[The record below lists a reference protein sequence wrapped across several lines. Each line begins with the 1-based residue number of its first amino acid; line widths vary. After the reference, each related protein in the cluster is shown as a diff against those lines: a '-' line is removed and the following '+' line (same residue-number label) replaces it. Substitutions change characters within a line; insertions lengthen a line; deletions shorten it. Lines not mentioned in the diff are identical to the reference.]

1 MVYTNTKNRK
11 KLLKAILNETVAASG
26 AHASGGKRVDL
37 KDSLLVELISKIK
50 AKGLSPDEFETQTLL
65 RAQSQQTAPKGE
77 IEPSLAQQICPIYAK
92 YVEDCR
98 RNNSLDF
105 DDLLMYGVKLLD
117 ERNDC
122 VDCQHIFVDEF
133 QDTNSIQFRL
143 MTLFAQKQRNISI
156 VGDPD
161 QSSELHVSHINHC

>member
-1 MVYTNTKNRK
+1 MVYTNAIDRK
-11 KLLKAILNETVAASG
+11 KLLKAILNETVASSG
-26 AHASGGKRVDL
+26 AHASGGKRADL
-37 KDSLLVELISKIK
+37 KDGLLVELISKIK
-50 AKGLSPDEFETQTLL
+50 AKGLSPDEFEAQTML
-65 RAQSQQTAPKGE
+65 RAQSQQTTPKGE
-77 IEPSLAQQICPIYAK
+77 IELSLAQQLCPIYAT

-105 DDLLMYGVKLLD
+105 DDLLMYGVKLLG

-143 MTLFAQKQRNISI
+143 MTLFAKMQRNISV

-161 QSSELHVSHINHC
+161 QSSKLHVSLVNYC